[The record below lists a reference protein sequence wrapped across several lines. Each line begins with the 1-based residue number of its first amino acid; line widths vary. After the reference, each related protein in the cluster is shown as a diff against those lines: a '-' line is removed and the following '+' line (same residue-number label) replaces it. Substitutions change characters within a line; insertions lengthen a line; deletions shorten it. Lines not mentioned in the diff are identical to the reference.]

1 LNLFLAQTA
10 YHALMALGLAG
21 QLRRAGQGPSRLLC
35 VEDFHDAAGFY
46 AALAAWRGTT
56 FEAQVALGSYARG
69 EGRAGKVASVR
80 RMIAAAQAEIRRQ
93 PVRALYVFNDRVPFA
108 QSALEDTALAHPAA
122 RRLCV
127 EDGSAAYSD
136 ARYRNEWWRAVLHR
150 WRYGRAWRNVR
161 VLGTHPLAQ
170 GFVAHFPEALR
181 PELARRPHQRYPTQ
195 ILGELDLAG
204 FARGF
209 AQRRGVDPAPWQDS
223 DVVIAVPGQ
232 YVNRF
237 NPDYPQRLGALLGEL
252 TRAGLRV
259 AIKRHPRDPGPE
271 SAGVTRPDGV
281 IEIPRALPMEFAYL
295 LLDRRPRLA
304 VGDISSAFLL
314 AQRFNPGL
322 RPVFFRHG
330 PGFHDY
336 SLGARLGRL
345 QIDAVDSA
353 AQLVALARDRR
364 GAAALS

>member
-1 LNLFLAQTA
+1 MNLFLAQTA
-10 YHALMALGLAG
+10 YHVLMALGLAE

-35 VEDFHDAAGFY
+35 VEDFHGAAEFY
-46 AALAAWRGTT
+46 AALAAWPGTP
-56 FEAQVALGSYARG
+56 FEAQVALGSYARRD
-69 EGRAGKVASVR
+69 GRDGKVASVR
-80 RMIAAAQAEIRRQ
+80 HMIAAAQAEIRRQ
-93 PVRALYVFNDRVPFA
+93 PVRALHVFNDRVPFA
-108 QSALEDTALAHPAA
+108 QTALEDAALAHPAA

-136 ARYRNEWWRAVLHR
+136 ARYRNEWWRVLVHR
-150 WRYGRAWRNVR
+150 RRYGRAWRNVR
-161 VLGTHPLAQ
+161 VLGTHPLVQ
-170 GFVAHFPEALR
+170 SFVANFPAALR
-181 PELARRPHQRYPTQ
+181 PDLAGRPFERYPTE
-195 ILGELDLAG
+195 ILGELDLAA
-204 FARGF
+204 FARSF
-209 AQRRGVDPAPWQDS
+209 AQRCGLDAAPWQDT
-223 DVVIAVPGQ
+223 DVVMAVPGP

-259 AIKRHPRDPGPE
+259 ALKHHPRDPEPGIP
-271 SAGVTRPDGV
+271 GVTRLDGV

-314 AQRFNPGL
+314 AQRFNAGL

-364 GAAALS
+364 GVAALS